1 MTSIFFTNQSTN
13 ATSTIFYWPGG
24 TGSFIVQSTNFSGAT
39 VRLQM
44 SPDDSTRF
52 LDVGPDTTLTV
63 EGIGNF
69 HLNAC
74 RIRSLLSTTG
84 SSSNVSAQ
92 VR

>member
-1 MTSIFFTNQSTN
+1 MTTIFFTNQSTN
-13 ATSTIFYWPGG
+13 VTSTVFNWPGG
-24 TGSFIVQSTNFSGAT
+24 TGSFIVQSSNIDGAT
-39 VRLQM
+39 ARLQM
-44 SPDDSTRF
+44 SPDQSTRF

-63 EGIGNF
+63 QGIGNF

-74 RIRSLLSTTG
+74 RIRSILSTTG